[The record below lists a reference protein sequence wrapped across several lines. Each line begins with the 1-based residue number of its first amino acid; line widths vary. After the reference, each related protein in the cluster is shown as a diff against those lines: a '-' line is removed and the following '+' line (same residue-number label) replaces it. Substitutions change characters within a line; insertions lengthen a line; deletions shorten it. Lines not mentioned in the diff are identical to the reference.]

1 MYWLRQRTSTAQ
13 PQGTFV
19 QLDLICPWVSD
30 LPMPHDHLTTR
41 LRGAFH
47 PPAASHM
54 DATFAL
60 DLGQDRVT
68 FRVRHGKLD
77 FVEGLA
83 ADATFYFDTP
93 DQALQLLTGDADV
106 FEAFM
111 EGRFRA
117 DGYLMWT
124 FALLTMFRGRGAEPS
139 PPG

>member
-1 MYWLRQRTSTAQ
+1 
-13 PQGTFV
+13 
-19 QLDLICPWVSD
+19 
-30 LPMPHDHLTTR
+30 MPHDDLTRR
-41 LRGAFH
+41 LQSAFH

-60 DLGQDRVT
+60 DLGQLRIS
-68 FRVRHGKLD
+68 FRVRQSRLD
-77 FVEGLA
+77 FVEGVP

-93 DQALQLLTGDADV
+93 DEALQLLTGDADV

-124 FALLTMFRGRGAEPS
+124 FALLSMFRGDGAEPT
-139 PPG
+139 PTG

>member
-1 MYWLRQRTSTAQ
+1 
-13 PQGTFV
+13 
-19 QLDLICPWVSD
+19 
-30 LPMPHDHLTTR
+30 MPDDHLTRR
-41 LRGAFH
+41 LRSAFH
-47 PPAASHM
+47 PPAASHL

-60 DLGQDRVT
+60 DLGQGRVT
-68 FRVRHGKLD
+68 FRVGHGQLE
-77 FVEGLA
+77 FVDGLP

-124 FALLTMFRGRGAEPS
+124 FALLTMFRGDGAESAPT
-139 PPG
+139 G